1 MLVKFSFS
9 EKSPSVTFV
18 YVFDYKGNLYL
29 VKICNK

>member
-9 EKSPSVTFV
+9 EKSLSVTFL
-18 YVFDYKGNLYL
+18 YLFDYKGNLYL

>member
-9 EKSPSVTFV
+9 EKSLTVTFV
-18 YVFDYKGNLYL
+18 QVADFKENLYL

>member
-9 EKSPSVTFV
+9 EKSLSVTFLH
-18 YVFDYKGNLYL
+18 VFDLKGNLYL